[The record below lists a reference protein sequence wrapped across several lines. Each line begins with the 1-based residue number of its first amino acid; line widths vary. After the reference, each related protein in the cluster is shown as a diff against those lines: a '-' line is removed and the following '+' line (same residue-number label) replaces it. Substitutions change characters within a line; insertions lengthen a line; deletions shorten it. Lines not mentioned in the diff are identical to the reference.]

1 MNRPGE
7 LQTFSF
13 DSAADLHW
21 KLYWEVAR
29 MNAAPQDIIDL
40 KCFAFNAAVTAWQ
53 LTDWTFDD
61 MSAKQKKDRGVVALV
76 DFQNLVRSM
85 CRPLHL
91 CARIATASKHRIVR
105 SQHHDPS
112 VTTAVQRTATGWE
125 LLIMDGSTTY
135 QASDV
140 FEEARMF
147 WFRYLTELG
156 LIH

>member
-61 MSAKQKKDRGVVALV
+61 MSAKQKKDRGCRRVSRLSKPSTVNVPTFALM
-76 DFQNLVRSM
+76 R
-85 CRPLHL
+85 
-91 CARIATASKHRIVR
+91 
-105 SQHHDPS
+105 
-112 VTTAVQRTATGWE
+112 
-125 LLIMDGSTTY
+125 
-135 QASDV
+135 
-140 FEEARMF
+140 
-147 WFRYLTELG
+147 
-156 LIH
+156 